1 MTELEKLV
9 KDYIESTNT
18 KMEIVNELIAD
29 IKKDQ
34 KTIIEN
40 FNKLFNQD
48 KY

>member
-18 KMEIVNELIAD
+18 KMEIVNELVAD

-40 FNKLFNQD
+40 FNKLFN
-48 KY
+48 